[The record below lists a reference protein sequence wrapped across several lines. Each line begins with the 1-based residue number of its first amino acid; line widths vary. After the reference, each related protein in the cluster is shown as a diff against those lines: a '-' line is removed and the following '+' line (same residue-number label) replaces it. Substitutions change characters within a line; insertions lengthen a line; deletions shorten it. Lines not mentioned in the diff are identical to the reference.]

1 MPESSFFSK
10 NGVSPSSTEALQSSL
25 NTAYGGIVNVFWKA
39 EKTSGE
45 NTASSQGNLELNPDI
60 ESATFISYAD
70 LTEEVVKSWVTDSV
84 DATGIEVGLDNILLE
99 MQTPSTQIG
108 LPW

>member
-1 MPESSFFSK
+1 MQFIIIEM
-10 NGVSPSSTEALQSSL
+10 TR
-25 NTAYGGIVNVFWKA
+25 NTVDDGIVNVFWKA

-45 NTASSQGNLELNPDI
+45 NTASVQGNLELTPDV
-60 ESATFISYAD
+60 ESATFISYAE
-70 LTEEVVKSWVTDSV
+70 LTEEVVKNWVTDSV

-99 MQTPSTQIG
+99 MQTPSTQSG

>member
-1 MPESSFFSK
+1 MQFIIIEMTR
-10 NGVSPSSTEALQSSL
+10 NIVS
-25 NTAYGGIVNVFWKA
+25 GGIVNVFWKA

-45 NTASSQGNLELNPDI
+45 NTASTQGNLELTPDI
-60 ESATFISYAD
+60 ESETFISYAS
-70 LTEEVVKSWVTDSV
+70 LTEEVVKNWVTDSV

>member
-1 MPESSFFSK
+1 MQFIIIEL
-10 NGVSPSSTEALQSSL
+10 TR
-25 NTAYGGIVNVFWKA
+25 NTADGGIVNVFWKA

-45 NTASSQGNLELNPDI
+45 NTASTQGNLELTPDI
-60 ESATFISYAD
+60 ESETFISYAN
-70 LTEEVVKSWVTDSV
+70 LTEEVVKNWVTDSV
-84 DATGIEVGLDNILLE
+84 DAIGIEAGLDNILLE

>member
-1 MPESSFFSK
+1 MQFIIIELTR
-10 NGVSPSSTEALQSSL
+10 NIVDGGV
-25 NTAYGGIVNVFWKA
+25 VDVFWKA

-45 NTASSQGNLELNPDI
+45 NTASTQGNLELTPDI
-60 ESATFISYAD
+60 ESETFISYAS
-70 LTEEVVKSWVTDSV
+70 LTEEVVKSWITNSV

-99 MQTPSTQIG
+99 MQTPLTQVG